1 MRDKL
6 KSGFHRGCIIYFH
19 LHSQLGNNKHIKT
32 CKVYRLPSLST
43 IGIWFEKKC
52 NISIS
57 LPIVKLLSFNNVIN
71 YISISPSSNSS
82 FQSYGDNITKA
93 KGLVCCLKKY
103 DIKILTLTKI
113 CLGVTTNTHQSIC
126 SNFKVRN
133 DKHFLKQQTIRRN
146 QRVIGRINKHLEV
159 NIYFSEYVNN

>member
-43 IGIWFEKKC
+43 LGIWFEKKF

-57 LPIVKLLSFNNVIN
+57 LLIVKLLSFNNVIN

-82 FQSYGDNITKA
+82 FQSYGDNITNT

-103 DIKILTLTKI
+103 DII
-113 CLGVTTNTHQSIC
+113 CLGVTTNTHQSIR
-126 SNFKVRN
+126 SNCKFAM
-133 DKHFLKQQTIRRN
+133 
-146 QRVIGRINKHLEV
+146 IN
-159 NIYFSEYVNN
+159 IS